1 MIKEA
6 MVKIDESRTVE
17 TLLLTVHDENVFSVP
32 CTAEG
37 VRRVL
42 ELQQC
47 MEGAVTLSVPV
58 ICDPEIGR
66 NWWDVDKQ
74 KENEE
79 TGELEQVSRFLKR
92 VMRIKEAA

>member
-1 MIKEA
+1 
-6 MVKIDESRTVE
+6 
-17 TLLLTVHDENVFSVP
+17 
-32 CTAEG
+32 
-37 VRRVL
+37 
-42 ELQQC
+42 

-74 KENEE
+74 NENEE
-79 TGELEQVSRFLKR
+79 TGELEPVSRFLKR